1 MLDNLYNYEDLI
13 FMPENSCQNIRYGNL
28 AGALLL
34 IASILAFMGI
44 ITAEALYPGY
54 STSKNTIS
62 DLGASL
68 PPNSII
74 IEPSA
79 TIFDTAMVV
88 CGILTIFA
96 SYFIQRAY
104 KKKAVSS
111 SIGLFGVGVFGV
123 GIFNGSYGDIH
134 AIFALLAFFMGGL
147 AAIISYKVQKFPMNY
162 FSVVLGGISLLV
174 LVLYYILGQG
184 SPFWVLGIGGLERWV
199 AYPILLWGIGFGGYL
214 MGTCNDNK

>member
-1 MLDNLYNYEDLI
+1 MSDNSWSNMRYE
-13 FMPENSCQNIRYGNL
+13 NL
-28 AGALLL
+28 AGTLLL
-34 IASILAFMGI
+34 IAGILAFMGI

-68 PPNSII
+68 PPNSVI

-88 CGILTIFA
+88 SGILTIFA

-111 SIGLFGVGVFGV
+111 SIGLFGVGVLGV
-123 GIFNGSYGDIH
+123 GIFNGSYGGIH
-134 AIFALLAFFMGGL
+134 AIFAILAFLMGGL
-147 AAIISYKVQKFPMNY
+147 AAIISYRVQKFPMNY
-162 FSVVLGGISLLV
+162 FSVILGGIALLD
-174 LVLYYILGQG
+174 LLLYYILGQG
-184 SPFWVLGIGGLERWV
+184 SPFWPLGIGGLERWV

-214 MGTCNDNK
+214 MGTYKDNK

>member
-1 MLDNLYNYEDLI
+1 MDLI
-13 FMPENSCQNIRYGNL
+13 IMSDNSWSNMRYENL
-28 AGALLL
+28 AGTLLL
-34 IASILAFMGI
+34 IAGILAFMGI

-68 PPNSII
+68 PPNSVI

-88 CGILTIFA
+88 SGILTIFA

-111 SIGLFGVGVFGV
+111 SIGLFGVGVLGV
-123 GIFNGSYGDIH
+123 GIFNGSYGGIH
-134 AIFALLAFFMGGL
+134 AIFAILAFLMGGL
-147 AAIISYKVQKFPMNY
+147 AAIISYRVQKFPMNY
-162 FSVVLGGISLLV
+162 FSVILGGIALLD
-174 LVLYYILGQG
+174 LLLYYILGQG
-184 SPFWVLGIGGLERWV
+184 SPFWPLGIGGLERWV

-214 MGTCNDNK
+214 MGTCKDNK